1 MAKLNK
7 FLGTVEDTEAAF
19 YDAISRADI
28 EALMAIWAE
37 DDEIICIHPGAPR
50 LVGHAAIRASWS
62 TIFERGGVHIHPVQ
76 LHAIQN
82 MMSSVHNVVEEIK
95 RPEHDPQELHILAT
109 NVYIKTPRGW
119 RIAVHH
125 ASVASGSAPNENI
138 AASMLH

>member
-19 YDAISRADI
+19 YDAINRADI

-37 DDEIICIHPGAPR
+37 DDEIICVHPGSPR
-50 LVGHAAIRASWS
+50 LVGHAAIRNSWEI
-62 TIFERGGVHIHPVQ
+62 IFERGGVHIHPVQ
-76 LHAIQN
+76 LHAMQN
-82 MMSSVHNVVEEIK
+82 MMSSIHNVVEEIK
-95 RPEHDPQELHILAT
+95 RGKYDQPDLHILAT

-125 ASVASGSAPNENI
+125 ASVATGAAPEDH
-138 AASMLH
+138 ASTAMLH